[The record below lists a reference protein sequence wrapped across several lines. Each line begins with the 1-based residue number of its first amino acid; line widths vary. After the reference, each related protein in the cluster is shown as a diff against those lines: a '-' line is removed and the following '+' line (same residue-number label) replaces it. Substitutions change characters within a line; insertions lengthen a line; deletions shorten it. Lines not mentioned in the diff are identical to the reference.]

1 VECAV
6 PGADLASNKPAPDAA
21 RAMGDGMEATTEL
34 MHQVVTVT
42 DGFEHRAECSC
53 GWQSEWFLDDVEATE
68 AGLEHPEIAVGPP
81 DPLDGLMTALLDIQ
95 EDLAALV
102 VWLAEN
108 WSADLPKLGWTANG
122 DDHSPDR
129 PALRVLGY
137 AEPAEFT
144 AAALVVDA
152 TPYDDPP
159 TEAGQSGH
167 RHVIRDFGRVRLD
180 IFTLLPLAEV
190 GS

>member
-1 VECAV
+1 MWCAV
-6 PGADLASNKPAPDAA
+6 SGVDLASNKPAPGAA
-21 RAMGDGMEATTEL
+21 RAMGGDMEATTEL
-34 MHQVVTVT
+34 VHQVVTVI
-42 DGFEHRAECSC
+42 DAGEYRAECSC
-53 GWQSEWFLDDVEATE
+53 GWASEWFLDDVEATE
-68 AGLEHPEIAVGPP
+68 AGLEHPEIVVGPP
-81 DPLDGLMTALLDIQ
+81 DPIDVLMTGLLDIQ
-95 EDLAALV
+95 DDLAALV

-108 WSADLPKLGWTANG
+108 WSTGLPKLGWTANG

-152 TPYDDPP
+152 TPYDDGPAARGE
-159 TEAGQSGH
+159 TF
-167 RHVIRDFGRVRLD
+167 RHVVRDFGRVRLD
-180 IFTLLPLAEV
+180 IFTTVPTVEV